1 MVADIGGQR
10 QLKKLKASIVQ
21 IKESIKEYSLNEG
34 MLQNTLFNCNY
45 MTKGRHHLYDEIE
58 GNKAFEESN
67 LEDEFY
73 KSIKLVNSS
82 NKKVKL

>member
-1 MVADIGGQR
+1 
-10 QLKKLKASIVQ
+10 
-21 IKESIKEYSLNEG
+21 
-34 MLQNTLFNCNY
+34 

-73 KSIKLVNSS
+73 KSIKMVNSS
-82 NKKVKL
+82 NKKVKLQDSIVGSKSFLKL